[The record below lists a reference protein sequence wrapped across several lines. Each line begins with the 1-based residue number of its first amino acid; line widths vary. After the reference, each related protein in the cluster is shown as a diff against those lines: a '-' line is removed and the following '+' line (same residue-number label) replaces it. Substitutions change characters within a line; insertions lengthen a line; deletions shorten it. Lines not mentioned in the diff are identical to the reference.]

1 MRVDRNLLVFLGHFD
16 WYTLKKGEG
25 YVPTDKAPPEAVA
38 AMKRFN
44 SYTYKDG
51 KVVWLPE

>member
-1 MRVDRNLLVFLGHFD
+1 MRADRNLLVFLGHYD
-16 WYTLKKGEG
+16 WYTLKKGVG
-25 YVPTDKAPPEAVA
+25 YVPTDKAPPEAVD

-51 KVVWLPE
+51 KLVWLPE